1 MSLRR
6 GDGMAKAMDDLN
18 SFLMAIQG
26 ITPQEAAKRRE
37 KWLREE
43 ELKAQEASRSK
54 VVEWMNT
61 ADVGSS

>member
-1 MSLRR
+1 
-6 GDGMAKAMDDLN
+6 MDDLN
-18 SFLMAIQG
+18 SVLMAIQG